1 MNERLVEEVV
11 RRVVR
16 SLDRHLPAAEG
27 RSPSR
32 AALPAD
38 WPPRRV
44 AVGADHGGFEMKED
58 LRHFL
63 EAKGYAVVDC
73 GTHSRESVDYP
84 DFAARVARE
93 VSQGKCQ
100 AGIVI
105 DGAGIGSGMAANKVA
120 GVRCAVCHDVATVLN
135 SREHNDANVLSLGS
149 AVVPMALAR
158 RMVQLWLTTEC
169 SGERH
174 LRRVRKIMEI
184 ES

>member
-1 MNERLVEEVV
+1 MNEKLVEEVV

-16 SLDRHLPAAEG
+16 ALDERRAA
-27 RSPSR
+27 PR

-44 AVGADHGGFEMKED
+44 AIGADHGGFVLKED
-58 LRHFL
+58 LRRFL
-63 EAKGYAVVDC
+63 EAKGYEAVDC
-73 GTHSRESVDYP
+73 GTHSTESVDYP
-84 DFAARVARE
+84 DLALAVARQ
-93 VSQGKCQ
+93 VSDGRCQ

-105 DGAGIGSGMAANKVA
+105 DGAGIGSGMAANKVP

-149 AVVPMALAR
+149 GVVPTALAR

-169 SGERH
+169 GGGRH
-174 LRRVRKIMEI
+174 LRRVRKILEI